1 MMVREPLWE
10 QNGLTPLVNIM
21 QIVLAKSLSK
31 RGASQQ
37 PALMG
42 SCLTNSHTSLPC
54 LRSR

>member
-10 QNGLTPLVNIM
+10 QNGLPPLVNIM

>member
-10 QNGLTPLVNIM
+10 QNGLPPLVNIM

-37 PALMG
+37 PAL
-42 SCLTNSHTSLPC
+42 SHGQLPD
-54 LRSR
+54 